1 MSRTVIGVDPGITGA
16 IAVIR
21 DGKLRE
27 VHDMPVHMDR
37 ADGKEIARILCR
49 FDGDVVVFVE
59 HTQPMP
65 KNGSIASFKLGLN
78 TGVVLGAVQ
87 ALGFPLRRPRP
98 MEWKK
103 SNGLINKDKAAS
115 RGLARELWP
124 SFADQFKLVKHD
136 GRAEACLIARHG
148 LVVLMQE
155 ANV

>member
-1 MSRTVIGVDPGITGA
+1 MIGVDPGITGA

-21 DGKLRE
+21 DGKLRQ
-27 VHDMPVHMDR
+27 VYDMPVHMDR
-37 ADGKEIARILCR
+37 ADGKEIGAILTAEMT
-49 FDGDVVVFVE
+49 DDTIVFVE

-87 ALGFPLRRPRP
+87 ALGIPLRRPRP
-98 MEWKK
+98 IEWKR
-103 SNGLINKDKAAS
+103 SNGLVGKDKDAS

-124 SFADQFKLVKHD
+124 QFADRFKLVKHD

-155 ANV
+155 ANA